1 MYIAGMQPK
10 VNKLMPT
17 VVFPV
22 SRGTPM
28 ISPLVRWQHSDDW
41 HVAIYKNEV
50 RLIATINWFYANTK
64 FISADQTGNWRENC
78 NF

>member
-1 MYIAGMQPK
+1 MYVAGMQPK

-41 HVAIYKNEV
+41 HVAIYKNMV
-50 RLIATINWFYANTK
+50 INTVIKNYNLFY
-64 FISADQTGNWRENC
+64 
-78 NF
+78 